1 MNHIKK
7 IATLFGLF
15 AALSFGQTVLTTTT
29 LSANIS
35 ATVNVFGVAS
45 ATGITAMG
53 TNGNYTT
60 MVYVDHEL
68 MGVRSVSG
76 TNITVDRGKGSTAF
90 QGESSQTAHKSAAVV
105 WLGPPAAFYQTDPV
119 VGSQCVRTALVY
131 VPYISVPSGKKYDC
145 LGLTTAGAW
154 VRTDAN
160 GPGVLGATLA
170 SAAGT
175 NTFGGTI
182 LTLSGTNAIV
192 NITVPAGAGPGFTF
206 TVLPSGVC
214 TFTAAGN
221 IALAGSCV
229 VGKALVFVYNG
240 TSWYPSYIA

>member
-1 MNHIKK
+1 MNRIFKF
-7 IATLFGLF
+7 ATLFALLAGL
-15 AALSFGQTVLTTTT
+15 ALGQTAISSTTLTPNVTATTTT
-29 LSANIS
+29 FAVGSAS
-35 ATVNVFGVAS
+35 
-45 ATGITAMG
+45 GITALG
-53 TNGNYTT
+53 SLGQYTT
-60 MVYVDHEL
+60 MLYIDHEL
-68 MGVRSVSG
+68 MGVRSISG
-76 TNITVDRGKGSTAF
+76 TNITVDRGKGGTSF
-90 QGESSQTAHKSAAVV
+90 LGEASQTTHHAAAVV
-105 WLGPPAAFYQTDPV
+105 WLGPPAAFQNTDPV
-119 VGSQCVRTALVY
+119 VGSQCVRTQLVY
-131 VPYISVPSGKKYDC
+131 VPYISVSSGKKYDC
-145 LGLTTAGAW
+145 AGLLTAGQW
-154 VRTDAN
+154 IRTDAN

-192 NITVPAGAGPGFTF
+192 NITVPAGAGYGFQF

-229 VGKALVFVYNG
+229 VGKALVFTYNG